1 MKFCNQI
8 LSTDLKMTGEVM
20 ENFCLEFMITFFD
33 RVKMKELIKLL
44 ITSME
49 MKKDVAEL
57 DRLMGKTHIIRLS

>member
-1 MKFCNQI
+1 
-8 LSTDLKMTGEVM
+8 MTGEVM